1 MRWFR
6 MQRQRIRNTVNS
18 NFVEIKIQFIEP
30 VYTEDKCPRTKRRS
44 KQLSLSVLTQL
55 VITVITQY
63 TPVTTM

>member
-30 VYTEDKCPRTKRRS
+30 VYICPRTKRRS

-63 TPVTTM
+63 TPVTTI